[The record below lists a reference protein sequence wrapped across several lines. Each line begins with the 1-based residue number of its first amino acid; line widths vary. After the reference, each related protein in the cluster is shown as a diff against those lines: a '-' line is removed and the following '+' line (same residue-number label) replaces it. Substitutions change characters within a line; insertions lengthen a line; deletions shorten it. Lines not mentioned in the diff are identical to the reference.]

1 MFNHTQSLSLLHQ
14 TPSPVSLP
22 KSTWVVAPDLFLSS
36 LPFHASIYTV
46 TTAAG
51 WAELT
56 HWKRHWCWERLM
68 AGGEGDNRQ
77 LDGITSTMD
86 MSLTKLWEIVKDR
99 ETWHAAVCRVAKSQ
113 AGLSHWTTTVAG
125 QIRGS
130 FEVKQSS
137 SLRLGSALIWMTL
150 GKWLTMT
157 KPTFIY
163 KMGSYLPHGASLVAQ
178 TVSKASACNAGDL
191 GLIPGMGRSPGEGN
205 GNSLQYSCLENAMD
219 RGAWQ
224 DTVHRVANSETW
236 LST

>member
-157 KPTFIY
+157 KPTF
-163 KMGSYLPHGASLVAQ
+163 YL
-178 TVSKASACNAGDL
+178 
-191 GLIPGMGRSPGEGN
+191 
-205 GNSLQYSCLENAMD
+205 
-219 RGAWQ
+219 
-224 DTVHRVANSETW
+224 
-236 LST
+236 

>member
-56 HWKRHWCWERLM
+56 HWKIHWCWERLM

-99 ETWHAAVCRVAKSQ
+99 ETWRAAVCRVAKSQ

-125 QIRGS
+125 QIRG
-130 FEVKQSS
+130 E
-137 SLRLGSALIWMTL
+137 ALKSNSPPVYVL
-150 GKWLTMT
+150 VL
-157 KPTFIY
+157 P
-163 KMGSYLPHGASLVAQ
+163 YLNDFRQVTYNDQAYVYL
-178 TVSKASACNAGDL
+178 
-191 GLIPGMGRSPGEGN
+191 
-205 GNSLQYSCLENAMD
+205 
-219 RGAWQ
+219 
-224 DTVHRVANSETW
+224 
-236 LST
+236 